1 MNIRTLEELEDAVR
15 VAKGFSDT
23 EALLQCALEL
33 DALGT
38 TQARASSANARGIA
52 ELFIGNNAGAL
63 EFFHAALGLFE
74 ELDDRGGVA
83 RVTGNIGSANLG
95 TGDHKAALENY
106 HRSLEVHTALGNL
119 NGVAVMSMGIGNV
132 HKETGDFA
140 AALEF
145 YHRAL
150 QLYEECDDRI
160 GVAVVS
166 RGVANVHIA
175 TGNYPVALEYF
186 HRALNLHEE
195 LGDRLGVARVTS
207 SIGLVHNLTGQY
219 ATALEHYHRAL
230 AVHEELGTLH
240 DVAHVCSNI
249 GSVHGNTGNHSAAL
263 EFFRRA
269 LPLLE
274 EMGNQSGVAGVTSNI
289 TSALAHSGSFA
300 EAEALLQKLDAMDI
314 AVPGIILTR
323 EQTRAI
329 LQEQADN
336 VDGAVATLQA
346 ALELARVHGLA
357 SEQAGF
363 HKTLREV
370 CQKKN
375 DFAGYIE
382 HNNEYTRITEEI
394 NGKDTATKLAM
405 LEKQR
410 EIDAVQREHQK
421 HMAVLHSTLPK
432 HIADRVARGEV
443 VNDHHENSSV
453 IFLDIVG
460 FTDLSSQLDSRI
472 VIEILDDVFS
482 KCDAI
487 CAKHQV
493 TKIKT
498 IGDSYMA
505 VAFGIANSEQRIANQ
520 IANSEQRIANPAI
533 RAASAAI
540 EMMNITLNE
549 ALNKALEKPLEKALT
564 KALENEKAL
573 LRFRIGIHCGPVTAG
588 VIGKER
594 MQYDVWGDTVNVASR
609 MESTSEP
616 GRIHIS
622 EALNEALAERSRLA
636 VTELNEARTAPRG
649 TIEIKGKGLMQT
661 FWLES

>member
-1 MNIRTLEELEDAVR
+1 MNVRTLGELEDAVR
-15 VAKGFSDT
+15 VAKGISDT
-23 EALLQCALEL
+23 KTLLQCAVEL

-52 ELFIGNNAGAL
+52 ELLSDNYAGAL
-63 EFFHAALGLFE
+63 EFFHAALSLLD
-74 ELDDRGGVA
+74 ELGDRSGVA
-83 RVTGNIGSANLG
+83 RATGNIGSVYLG
-95 TGDHKAALENY
+95 TGNYKAAHENY

-132 HKETGDFA
+132 YKETGDFA
-140 AALEF
+140 TALEF
-145 YHRAL
+145 YHHAL
-150 QLYEECDDRI
+150 QLYKECNDPI
-160 GVAVVS
+160 GEAGVS
-166 RGVANVHIA
+166 RGIANVHSA
-175 TGNYPVALEYF
+175 TGNYPVALEFY

-195 LGDRLGVARVTS
+195 LGDRRGVALVTS
-207 SIGLVHNLTGQY
+207 SIGLVDNRTGHY
-219 ATALEHYHRAL
+219 AEALEHYHRAL
-230 AVHEELGTLH
+230 AVLEELGAQQ
-240 DVAHVCSNI
+240 DIAQVCSNI
-249 GSVHGNTGNHSAAL
+249 GSVHGNTGNNSAAL
-263 EFFRRA
+263 EYFRRA
-269 LPLLE
+269 LPLFE
-274 EMGNQSGVAGVTSNI
+274 EMGDQSGVAGVTSNI

-300 EAEALLQKLDAMDI
+300 EAEEHLQKLDAMDI
-314 AVPGIILTR
+314 LVPGIILTR

-329 LQEQADN
+329 LQEQTGNIDDAI
-336 VDGAVATLQA
+336 ATLQA
-346 ALELARVHGLA
+346 ALELARAHGLS
-357 SEQAGF
+357 SEQAEF
-363 HKTLREV
+363 HKALREI

-375 DFAGYIE
+375 DFTGYIE
-382 HNNEYTRITEEI
+382 HNNEFTRITEEI

-405 LEKQR
+405 QEKQR

-432 HIADRVARGEV
+432 NIADRVARGEV
-443 VNDHHENSSV
+443 VNDHHENVAV

-498 IGDSYMA
+498 IGDSYMT
-505 VAFGIANSEQRIANQ
+505 VAFGTANAEQRTANQIANSEQRIANQ
-520 IANSEQRIANPAI
+520 IANSEQRIANPAV
-533 RAASAAI
+533 RAASAAR

-549 ALNKALEKPLEKALT
+549 ALNEALNKALIK
-564 KALENEKAL
+564 
-573 LRFRIGIHCGPVTAG
+573 FRIGIHCGPVTAG

-616 GRIHIS
+616 GKIHIS
-622 EALNEALAERSRLA
+622 QAFNEALNEAHT
-636 VTELNEARTAPRG
+636 VPRG
-649 TIEIKGKGLMQT
+649 EMEIKGKGLMPT
-661 FWLES
+661 YWLEN